1 MAESKTL
8 QQIVMKKGFQNSKW
22 VFVTMMPRG
31 VFSPVY
37 SLVLGVLQEMCLDN
51 TCMHIGSNQLRDE
64 TCPLQSDQARAPA
77 AAADIADAR
86 VTQFRAIRERSHR

>member
-1 MAESKTL
+1 VAESKTL

-22 VFVTMMPRG
+22 VSVTMMPRG

-51 TCMHIGSNQLRDE
+51 TCMHIGSNQLHDE